1 MIAIGPCILGFL
13 LGAIIGSQ
21 IKTDNIS
28 DTSFSTSSYVIIFI
42 AALIMAWQCG
52 EFPFYEYYFPLSS
65 VFLSAVLGVLLS
77 KLIFARSS

>member
-1 MIAIGPCILGFL
+1 MMYIGPCIFGFL

-28 DTSFSTSSYVIIFI
+28 DTSFTTSSYVLILI

-65 VFLSAVLGVLLS
+65 VFLSAVIGILLS
-77 KLIFARSS
+77 KFIFARSS